1 MLKME
6 KNLLDNPITENREIL
21 GLIPQKP
28 PFVMV
33 DTLIEYTALTG
44 KTAFTVLPDNILMKD
59 GYFSEPGLIE
69 HMAQSMSLHR
79 GYRGFLQ
86 GLEKPLTG
94 FIGSIKS
101 VEIFQL
107 PPSGTRLSTSVEIL
121 QEIMKVTCVS
131 ARTTNEEGELIATS
145 EMRTVTVD

>member
-1 MLKME
+1 ME
-6 KNLLDNPITENREIL
+6 NILDNPITENEKIL
-21 GLIPQKP
+21 KLIPQKP

-33 DTLIEYTALTG
+33 DSLMEYSKLTG
-44 KTAFTVLPDNILMKD
+44 KAGFAISNDNILVKN

-86 GLEKPLTG
+86 GLEKPVTG

-101 VEIFQL
+101 VEIFDL
-107 PPSGTRLSTSVEIL
+107 PRAGTRLTTFVEIL
-121 QEIMKVTCVS
+121 QEVMKVTCVS
-131 ARTTNEEGELIATS
+131 ARTFNEEGELVATS

>member
-1 MLKME
+1 ME
-6 KNLLDNPITENREIL
+6 KNILENPITEDNEIL

-33 DTLIEYTALTG
+33 DTLIEYTEFTG
-44 KTAFTVLPDNILMKD
+44 KTAFTVSPENILVNE

-79 GYRGFLQ
+79 GYRGYLQ
-86 GLEKPLTG
+86 GLKKPLTG

-101 VEIFQL
+101 VEVFKL
-107 PPSGTRLSTSVEIL
+107 PPVGTRLNTSVEIL

-131 ARTTNEEGELIATS
+131 AKTVDEKGNLIATS